1 MASSSFSSS
10 RVIRPWLEDASLLT
24 MQETHISQYIWNG
37 HPDQVLVVRGK
48 SSVRN
53 RNEQIPVEII
63 PYLEQARFL
72 EVAKLEFFQI
82 EHTLIS
88 ALVERW
94 RPETHTFH
102 LPPGECTIT
111 LQDIAIQTGLRING
125 MPVTGNTFASWQPI
139 LQQLL
144 GVTPT
149 AERFSW
155 PAIENG
161 VVKYSF

>member
-1 MASSSFSSS
+1 M
-10 RVIRPWLEDASLLT
+10 
-24 MQETHISQYIWNG
+24 
-37 HPDQVLVVRGK
+37 
-48 SSVRN
+48 
-53 RNEQIPVEII
+53 
-63 PYLEQARFL
+63 
-72 EVAKLEFFQI
+72 
-82 EHTLIS
+82 LIS
-88 ALVERW
+88 ALVERQ

-125 MPVTGNTFASWQPI
+125 MPVTGNTSASWQPI

-144 GVTPT
+144 GVTPPT
-149 AERFSW
+149 ERFSW